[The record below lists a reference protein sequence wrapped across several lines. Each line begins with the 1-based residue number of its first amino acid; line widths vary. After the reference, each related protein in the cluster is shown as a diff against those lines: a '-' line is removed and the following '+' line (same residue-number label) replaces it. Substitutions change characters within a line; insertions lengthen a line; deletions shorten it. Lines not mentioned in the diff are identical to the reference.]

1 MNHNLFT
8 TLLLICMLN
17 NNGFKKYYDFIN
29 SQDQVKMLPL
39 HMIKLG
45 MKGLGYIC
53 LQQLVA
59 LKFKIPENT
68 NPASIRYYN

>member
-8 TLLLICMLN
+8 TLLLISCMLDK
-17 NNGFKKYYDFIN
+17 NGFKKYYDFNI
-29 SQDQVKMLPL
+29 SQDQVKRLPL

-53 LQQLVA
+53 LQLVA